1 MSLTMNRFSRW
12 TRHAEWWLALV
23 TVAAALVL
31 TSDRVEASSW
41 DASPPTLPDTP
52 VVDQHGK
59 PHRFY
64 TDLVKGRTVAINFVF
79 TTCTSTC
86 PPATAIFRRAQQ
98 DLVAAGARA
107 EVTLISISV
116 DAMNDTPEKLR
127 QFAAKFEV
135 GPGWLFLTGKKA
147 EIDGL
152 LTALGAFGNARD
164 DHSPLM
170 LIGNDAA
177 ARWTRLHGLAP
188 AATLVATLNEA
199 ADLKR
204 VSRAATS
211 VPAAWMR
218 ATAAGP
224 EAAGAMPRAPK
235 ASYFT
240 NQPLLDQNGA
250 RVRFYDDM
258 ISGHIV
264 LINVMF
270 TGCSA
275 VCSPVT
281 ANLHQAQRALG
292 DTLGERV
299 RFISVTV
306 DPLNDTPAVL
316 KDFARRHSI
325 EPQLEAGALPRWSF
339 LTGKRENVDWVL
351 YKLGAY
357 TEAAD
362 EHSTVLLI
370 GNDLTGEWVKLIAMT
385 EPAEIVR
392 AVRRLAGAKPF

>member
-1 MSLTMNRFSRW
+1 MSIATQRADSWMRR
-12 TRHAEWWLALV
+12 AAWWVALAA
-23 TVAAALVL
+23 TAAALVL
-31 TSDRVEASSW
+31 TNDRAEASTW
-41 DASPPTLPDTP
+41 DASPPSLPDTP
-52 VVDQHGK
+52 VIDQHGK

-98 DLVAAGARA
+98 DLSVATARA
-107 EVTLISISV
+107 DITLISISV
-116 DAMNDTPEKLR
+116 DSMNDTPEKLR
-127 QFAAKFEV
+127 QFAARFEA
-135 GPGWLFLTGKKA
+135 GPGWLFLTGKKN

-152 LTALGAFGNARD
+152 LTALGAFGNMRD
-164 DHSPLM
+164 DHSPLV

-177 ARWTRLHGLAP
+177 ARWTHLHGLAP

-199 ADLKR
+199 ANLKR
-204 VSRAATS
+204 PSRAATS
-211 VPAAWMR
+211 VPAAWVH

-224 EAAGAMPRAPK
+224 EAAVAIPRAPK

-240 NQPLLDQNGA
+240 NLPLLDQNGA

-264 LINVMF
+264 LINAMF
-270 TGCSA
+270 TGCSS

-281 ANLHQAQRALG
+281 ANLHQAQRTLG
-292 DTLGERV
+292 DTLGDRV

-316 KDFARRHSI
+316 KAFAKRHNI

-357 TEAAD
+357 TEAATD
-362 EHSTVLLI
+362 HSTVLLI
-370 GNDLTGEWVKLIAMT
+370 GNDLTGEWVKLIAMA

-392 AVRRLAGAKPF
+392 AVRRLAAARPL